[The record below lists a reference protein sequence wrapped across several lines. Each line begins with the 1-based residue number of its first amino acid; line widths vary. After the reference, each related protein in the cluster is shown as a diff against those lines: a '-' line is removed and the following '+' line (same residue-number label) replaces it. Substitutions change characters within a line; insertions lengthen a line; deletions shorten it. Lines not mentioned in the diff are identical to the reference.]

1 MELHDTQCRLGDP
14 AGLLASDIFSGAG
27 ERSVYRTR
35 DDSPGLGL
43 TRRVV
48 DDVTAFLGVRWP
60 HTLVLGS
67 VTLDPVIYIQ
77 VGYATTH
84 ITDSCRHRRGGSN
97 WAHCCACL
105 DRRRG
110 L

>member
-1 MELHDTQCRLGDP
+1 MELHKIRNAALVTLQGNSQAIYSLVLNVRYTVR
-14 AGLLASDIFSGAG
+14 AMTV
-27 ERSVYRTR
+27 R
-35 DDSPGLGL
+35 GL
-43 TRRVV
+43 TRREV

-84 ITDSCRHRRGGSN
+84 ITDSCRHRRGRSN

-105 DRRRG
+105 D
-110 L
+110 